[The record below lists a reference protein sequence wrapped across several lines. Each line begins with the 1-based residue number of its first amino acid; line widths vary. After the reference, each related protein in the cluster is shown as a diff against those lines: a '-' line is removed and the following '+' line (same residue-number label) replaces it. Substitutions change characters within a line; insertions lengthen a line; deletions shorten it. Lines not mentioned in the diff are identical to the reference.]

1 MKECFSEFPHLLPK
15 TESENENVWSPSIKL
30 CLNLRVL
37 SILID
42 LLYSHNHKMIECKK
56 KNKKTK
62 HNYGIGDG
70 CPGYSEG
77 TISSNG

>member
-1 MKECFSEFPHLLPK
+1 MSQSQSAFHTNRS
-15 TESENENVWSPSIKL
+15 S
-30 CLNLRVL
+30 VL
-37 SILID
+37 TQSQND
-42 LLYSHNHKMIECKK
+42 RMQN
-56 KNKKTK
+56 KTK